1 MKRMQKKLLTET
13 TTLMTK
19 FSRIAQ
25 YLMLLMVPAFQACT
39 DDSYRGY
46 EKRYDGY
53 EVDQEIQVAVGDPHS
68 LGTKGNGPVDALSD
82 FAPGKK
88 IFVWAYNRRSETS
101 FSSARTLQD
110 SLACLID
117 GYAALLDGENAI
129 ASWENDKKFWYPKG
143 EKCAE
148 RFDFFAAFL
157 DDAPFSVDKSNTRVR
172 VSLNIDGSQDI
183 MYSRAAMPQGID
195 GVEKSYAYSY
205 LSSMDADMPIFTME
219 HALVRIDLVLK
230 PGLTK
235 DYVSN
240 VRINSAKLNART
252 HVMLTVA
259 DKDLSNLGASFDENG
274 SREDLLLTEA
284 GGRPLEPIILKT
296 LLWDG
301 KADPEDFA
309 PQQKLDTL
317 GASFFVSPDTHYD
330 LTLNMDTFFN
340 GAEYGHNRDITT
352 GVELLSKQPFLC
364 GHRYRVVMTIYG
376 EYAILSEVSMVDWE
390 NGGSFVVN
398 KDEDDFIA
406 IHLLDKESH
415 TEIPQPLELS
425 VGQTY
430 PAQIVTLPE
439 GQRVSVSSSS
449 EAVASVSM
457 DGDDIAITARAPG
470 DAKIIITAPSIKR
483 RPDGGYKV
491 VHVHVK

>member
-53 EVDQEIQVAVGDPHS
+53 EVDKEIQVAVGDPHS

-101 FSSARTLQD
+101 FSSARTRQD

-129 ASWENDKKFWYPKG
+129 ASWENGKKFWYPKG

-183 MYSRAAMPQGID
+183 MYSRAAMPHGID

-230 PGLTK
+230 PGITK

-259 DKDLSNLGASFDENG
+259 S
-274 SREDLLLTEA
+274 
-284 GGRPLEPIILKT
+284 
-296 LLWDG
+296 
-301 KADPEDFA
+301 
-309 PQQKLDTL
+309 
-317 GASFFVSPDTHYD
+317 
-330 LTLNMDTFFN
+330 
-340 GAEYGHNRDITT
+340 
-352 GVELLSKQPFLC
+352 
-364 GHRYRVVMTIYG
+364 
-376 EYAILSEVSMVDWE
+376 
-390 NGGSFVVN
+390 
-398 KDEDDFIA
+398 
-406 IHLLDKESH
+406 
-415 TEIPQPLELS
+415 
-425 VGQTY
+425 
-430 PAQIVTLPE
+430 
-439 GQRVSVSSSS
+439 
-449 EAVASVSM
+449 
-457 DGDDIAITARAPG
+457 
-470 DAKIIITAPSIKR
+470 
-483 RPDGGYKV
+483 
-491 VHVHVK
+491 